1 MLIKCS
7 LITLKEENVFSLQYK
22 CIVMLSCF
30 PEINKDQTDWKCCL
44 ISFCPQSEDIEEYD
58 SVSHSE
64 DELVESESDEGDGF
78 V

>member
-1 MLIKCS
+1 M
-7 LITLKEENVFSLQYK
+7 
-22 CIVMLSCF
+22 
-30 PEINKDQTDWKCCL
+30 
-44 ISFCPQSEDIEEYD
+44 SFWPQSEDIEEYD